1 MMRMIYRL
9 LFFLAINFGA
19 LALGGLFT
27 TKGVPSDW
35 YVTIN
40 KAPWTPPGWMFGFAW
55 TTIMI
60 CFSIYMAQAWKFV
73 RNKKLLVLL
82 FSVQWI
88 LNVGWSPVFFYY
100 HEVLPALIIIGAL
113 TLLTG
118 FMFFFYRSML
128 QLRTLYIL
136 PYVIWLCIATSLNA
150 YIYLMN

>member
-1 MMRMIYRL
+1 MKWMIYRL

-27 TKGVPSDW
+27 SKGVPSDW
-35 YVTIN
+35 YVAVN

-82 FSVQWI
+82 YSVQWI

-100 HEVLPALIIIGAL
+100 HEVLPALVIIGAL
-113 TLLTG
+113 TILMG
-118 FMFFFYRSML
+118 FMLFLYKPRL
-128 QLRTLYIL
+128 QLRTLFVV